1 MYTLR
6 SHYGKLPFSGK
17 SKHDV
22 LAGRQPDAERRE
34 RQVVGE
40 GVGQG
45 EEMGEMRKE
54 KKRGGVCL
62 ACKEEN
68 TLAERRA
75 E

>member
-17 SKHDV
+17 SKQEV
-22 LAGRQPDAERRE
+22 PGGRQPDAERRE

-40 GVGQG
+40 GVGQR
-45 EEMGEMRKE
+45 EEMEEMRKE

-68 TLAERRA
+68 LLVESRA